1 MPWLVFAGAVLAIV
15 FFNFGAMSAWLAVLS
30 IALKLVLLVVV
41 GVGLGIGVMFLWR
54 RYKGPN
60 RA

>member
-1 MPWLVFAGAVLAIV
+1 MPLLALAAAVLAIV

-30 IALKLVLLVVV
+30 IVLKLVLLVTIGGGL
-41 GVGLGIGVMFLWR
+41 GVGLMFLWR
-54 RYKGPN
+54 RYKGSG

>member
-1 MPWLVFAGAVLAIV
+1 MPLLALTAAVLAIV

-30 IALKLVLLVVV
+30 IVLKLVLLVVA
-41 GVGLGIGVMFLWR
+41 GVGLGVGVMFLWR
-54 RYKGPN
+54 RYKGPD